1 MGLGKASRQRE
12 QQRQIPK
19 DAGGKKDAESNVTRG
34 LGRQGKPLGRC
45 IINMCLQGRST
56 PDG

>member
-19 DAGGKKDAESNVTRG
+19 DAGGKKE
-34 LGRQGKPLGRC
+34 
-45 IINMCLQGRST
+45 IIGSGQV
-56 PDG
+56 